1 MISGD
6 LSEKIDGKVR
16 MNFKD
21 RTIELSQIESLYPCR
36 VDTVTP
42 YSLMIAPVYVL
53 MRRNEKLV
61 CVKAPLDFFTEEELE
76 SLKRYEVIYLP
87 VSIKEVGR
95 FQTAARLHRSFID
108 PVNPIGAR
116 APFEISHQVMRATA
130 PLWGAGLRVEA
141 FFASIFADE
150 LCGPLPA
157 DRLMQGRET
166 AIVRHEEGILLGG
179 ALTFI
184 LVQLGWHSLFTLK
197 WIREQVYLRTVEGE
211 SWEHAETDW
220 ESIVR
225 DLKRAFEGESVLSL
239 PVLASIDGDWARKL
253 TSRIKKL
260 GESSVTHKYES
271 LSLNRTGG
279 FFNEAA

>member
-1 MISGD
+1 
-6 LSEKIDGKVR
+6 

-36 VDTVTP
+36 VDTVNP

-61 CVKAPLDFFTEEELE
+61 CVKAPLDFFTTDELDA
-76 SLKRYEVIYLP
+76 LKRYEVVYLP
-87 VSIKEVGR
+87 VSVKEVGR
-95 FQTAARLHRSFID
+95 FQTAARLHRSFIE
-108 PVNPIGAR
+108 PVNGGSSR
-116 APFEISHQVMRATA
+116 APFEIAHQVMKATA
-130 PLWGAGLRVEA
+130 PLWGAGLAVEA
-141 FFASIFADE
+141 FFASIYSDE
-150 LCGPLPA
+150 LCGPLPS
-157 DRLMQGRET
+157 DQLMHGRET

-179 ALTFI
+179 ALTFV

-211 SWEHAETDW
+211 TWDHPETDW

-225 DLKRAFEGESVLSL
+225 DLKHAFAGESVLSL
-239 PVLASIDGDWARKL
+239 PVLNAIEGDWARRL
-253 TSRIKKL
+253 AARIRKL
-260 GESSVTHKYES
+260 GENSVTRKYES

-279 FFNEAA
+279 FFNEAS

>member
-1 MISGD
+1 
-6 LSEKIDGKVR
+6 

-21 RTIELSQIESLYPCR
+21 RTIELSEIESLYPCR
-36 VDTVTP
+36 VDTVNP
-42 YSLMIAPVYVL
+42 YALMIAPVYVL

-61 CVKAPLDFFTEEELE
+61 CVKAPLDFFTGDELE
-76 SLKRYEVIYLP
+76 SLKRYEVIYVP
-87 VSIKEVGR
+87 VSVKEVGR
-95 FQTAARLHRSFID
+95 FQTAARLHRSFIE
-108 PVNPIGAR
+108 PVNEGATR

-130 PLWGAGLRVEA
+130 PLWGSGLCVEA
-141 FFASIFADE
+141 FFASIYADE

-157 DRLMQGRET
+157 ERLMQGRET

-179 ALTFI
+179 ALTFV

-211 SWEHAETDW
+211 DWQSPETDW
-220 ESIVR
+220 ETVVR
-225 DLKRAFEGESVLSL
+225 DLKRAFVGESVLSI
-239 PVLASIDGDWARKL
+239 PVLNSIEGDWARRL
-253 TSRIKKL
+253 ASRIKKL
-260 GESSVTHKYES
+260 GENSVTQKYES